1 MFPSCTI
8 YRAKAEVDM
17 CSENFQKNSGCRG
30 NPEKKKKNINCSQER
45 IIETKYKNLKLY
57 FVLVA
62 VK

>member
-30 NPEKKKKNINCSQER
+30 NPEKKKNRTS
-45 IIETKYKNLKLY
+45 TG
-57 FVLVA
+57 
-62 VK
+62 VKKEL